1 MKLRIKSMIWNIR
14 KQSISDQIKNP
25 KEYKKFFPKKK
36 KESTPPPKK
45 KKQPHKD
52 SVNNLWDNFEYS
64 NIPIIGLPEE
74 EKVQEIGN
82 LFEKI

>member
-1 MKLRIKSMIWNIR
+1 MEWIKLRIKSMIWNIS

-45 KKQPHKD
+45 KKTPQR
-52 SVNNLWDNFEYS
+52 
-64 NIPIIGLPEE
+64 
-74 EKVQEIGN
+74 
-82 LFEKI
+82 